1 MHTGIKKSVQPE
13 SRFYDKAHPEN
24 NESLN
29 TFAEREKEARTLHEL
44 GVKKMY
50 MHLDGW
56 GQPGYDNQHPDYTPA
71 CKEAGGW
78 KGMKSLVDTMHDFG
92 YQFGI
97 HDQYRDY

>member
-44 GVKKMY
+44 
-50 MHLDGW
+50 
-56 GQPGYDNQHPDYTPA
+56 
-71 CKEAGGW
+71 E
-78 KGMKSLVDTMHDFG
+78 
-92 YQFGI
+92 
-97 HDQYRDY
+97 